1 MFPVFLLSVAGIW
14 DETGRTTE
22 QTERRG
28 RKSGEE
34 MTELNWLH
42 SKIAE
47 ETAELVFLYNEKG
60 EILYCNRAAAEKL
73 EYPREELL
81 QCNMREVFR
90 QDFQE
95 GEEKSFVLGGKN
107 PEKRRETSL
116 YRKNSSCF
124 PVEFRIFPGEEQGE
138 HVLLA
143 EDITRQKDVN
153 TRIRKLREQEEN
165 DQRIRNEFT
174 ANVTHELRTPLN
186 GIKGHVTT
194 LMDTVSSQEQQRT
207 LDLILY
213 CCDNMAAIINNILD
227 FAKLETGKFTIDE
240 NKFDFY
246 KMMDRIIE
254 MHSAETN
261 KKELQFSVSVDE
273 AIPRFVIGDELRLV
287 QILNNLLS
295 NAIKFTLL
303 GYVSI
308 VVSKTMQVNDE
319 IELFVM
325 VKDSGIGMSR
335 KEQDKLFQ
343 SFEQADA
350 SITRRFGGT
359 GLGLVITKQLVELMQ
374 GNIHV
379 ESEKGKGSTF
389 SFSVRLKTDC
399 DVSRT
404 DGEVY
409 ETWAEFVR
417 EESSRAEESIY
428 AAGETDNRTELIKRL
443 DKLAVSIE
451 MGAWDKAEVLASTVK
466 VLAGREDEDMKRLVL
481 RMEMAIRKCNYE
493 KSIQAYGNVRKAI
506 EEQMGK

>member
-1 MFPVFLLSVAGIW
+1 
-14 DETGRTTE
+14 
-22 QTERRG
+22 
-28 RKSGEE
+28 
-34 MTELNWLH
+34 MTALNWLN

-47 ETAELVFLYNEKG
+47 ETAELVFLYNDKG

-73 EYPREELL
+73 EYSEEELL
-81 QCNMREVFR
+81 QCNMRQIFR
-90 QDFQE
+90 QDIQE
-95 GEEKSFVLGGKN
+95 EEDSPFIFDERNRG
-107 PEKRRETSL
+107 KRREASL

-124 PVEFRIFPGEEQGE
+124 PAEVRIFAGEESGE
-138 HVLLA
+138 YVLFA
-143 EDITRQKDVN
+143 EDTSRQKDVN
-153 TRIRKLREQEEN
+153 MRIRKLREQEEN
-165 DQRIRNEFT
+165 DQRVRNEFT

-186 GIKGHVTT
+186 GIKGHVMT
-194 LMDTVSSQEQQRT
+194 LRDTVFDEEQKKT

-213 CCDNMAAIINNILD
+213 CCDNMASIINNILD

-254 MHSAETN
+254 IHSAEVN
-261 KKELQFSVSVDE
+261 KKELKFSVSVDE
-273 AIPRFVIGDELRLV
+273 EIPRFVIGDELRLV

-295 NAIKFTLL
+295 NAIKFTLM
-303 GYVSI
+303 GSVSI

-319 IELFVM
+319 IELFFM

-359 GLGLVITKQLVELMQ
+359 GLGLAITKQLVELMQ

-399 DVSRT
+399 NAEGA

-417 EESSRAEESIY
+417 EESQRAEENNY
-428 AAGETDNRTELIKRL
+428 TAEETDSRAELIKRL

-466 VLAGREDEDMKRLVL
+466 ALAGRDDEDMKRLVL
-481 RMEMAIRKCNYE
+481 RMEMAIRKSNYE
-493 KSIQAYGNVRKAI
+493 KSIEMYGNVRKAI
-506 EEQMGK
+506 EERMEQ